1 MARTRTRTLV
11 GLDIEPTYLAAA
23 EVTVNG
29 TLAIRRAVIKR
40 LEPGIVREGEVTDP
54 ELLGDALRVFWK
66 EHKLPKRV
74 RLGMANQRIVVRTI
88 DMPPLPDGKE
98 LETALRFQAQDHIP
112 MPLEQAVLDFTSL
125 GVVATPE
132 GQRTRVVLVAARRD
146 MVERLVTTARAAG
159 LRPEGVDLSA
169 FAMVRAL
176 GADAPPEA
184 AVLYLAVGGI
194 ANLAVAVDRVCLF
207 TRALP
212 GGLEA
217 SAAVLAERRELT
229 LDHARAWLVHV
240 GLEAP
245 LEAIEGDPEVV
256 ADARGAL
263 QEGVHRLAD
272 GVRNS
277 MDFYSAQPE
286 APPASSVI
294 LTGPAL
300 AVPGMADALG
310 SELGLPVTP
319 GTVPEAQDGAIARD
333 AEYCVA
339 VAAGLAVEE
348 AQR

>member
-23 EVTVNG
+23 EVSVNG
-29 TLAIRRAVIKR
+29 ALAIRRAVLQP
-40 LEPGIVREGEVTDP
+40 LEPGVVRDGEVTDH
-54 ELLGDALRVFWK
+54 ERLGEALRALWN

-74 RLGMANQRIVVRTI
+74 RLGMANQRVVVRTI
-88 DMPPLPDGKE
+88 DLPPVPDGKE

-112 MPLEQAVLDFTSL
+112 MPLDQAVLDYRPL
-125 GVVATPE
+125 GVVTTPD
-132 GQRTRVVLVAARRD
+132 GQRSRVVLVAARRD

-176 GADAPPEA
+176 GADAPLDS

-194 ANLAVAVDRVCLF
+194 ANLAVAVNRVCLF

-217 SAAVLAERRELT
+217 SAAALAERRELT
-229 LDHARAWLVHV
+229 LDHARAWLTHV

-245 LEAIEGDPEVV
+245 LEAIEGDADVV
-256 ADARGAL
+256 AEAREVI
-263 QEGVHRLAD
+263 QEGVHRLVD
-272 GVRNS
+272 GLRNS
-277 MDFYSAQPE
+277 MDFYGASADS
-286 APPASSVI
+286 PAVGSVV

-300 AVPGMADALG
+300 AVPGMTDALAN
-310 SELGLPVTP
+310 ELGLPVSA
-319 GTVPEAQDGAIARD
+319 GTVALEREGAVPPD
-333 AEYCVA
+333 AGPCVT

-348 AQR
+348 APR